1 MSKSTKLILY
11 ALIPLL
17 LGASYIFRSALFTD
31 DSQPEPTI
39 TAQRGGPGAGGPLR
53 VNGVLV
59 RTEPFSEQINI
70 TGNIVASEEVMLRP
84 EVSGRITELA
94 IQEGRPVRAGDLLV
108 KVNDATLRAE
118 LLRARLRL
126 ELAELREGRQ
136 KSLLENR
143 AISEE
148 DYDVALNEVNTLKA
162 EIDLIQA
169 RIDLTEIR
177 APFNGIIGLR
187 NVSEGSYITPSNV
200 IASLQDYYRVRIDFS
215 IPERHAGRVA
225 PGDRIRF
232 TGLGSQST
240 YTGEI
245 IAIEPRIDPTT
256 RTLQLR
262 AVAENP
268 SLDIIPGAFVEIQLQ
283 LREIP
288 AASFIPSQA
297 LIPDLGGATVYVV
310 RNGQASQVRVETGI
324 RSETR
329 VQITDGLV
337 PGDTVIT
344 TGILQMRQ
352 DLPVRVTQ
360 LD

>member
-187 NVSEGSYITPSNV
+187 NVSEGSYITPS
-200 IASLQDYYRVRIDFS
+200 LC
-215 IPERHAGRVA
+215 
-225 PGDRIRF
+225 DRIRCRITIGF
-232 TGLGSQST
+232 VSTFPFLNDMPAGLPPAIVFVLQDWGRSQ
-240 YTGEI
+240 
-245 IAIEPRIDPTT
+245 P
-256 RTLQLR
+256 
-262 AVAENP
+262 
-268 SLDIIPGAFVEIQLQ
+268 
-283 LREIP
+283 
-288 AASFIPSQA
+288 
-297 LIPDLGGATVYVV
+297 
-310 RNGQASQVRVETGI
+310 
-324 RSETR
+324 TR
-329 VQITDGLV
+329 VKSL
-337 PGDTVIT
+337 
-344 TGILQMRQ
+344 L
-352 DLPVRVTQ
+352 
-360 LD
+360 